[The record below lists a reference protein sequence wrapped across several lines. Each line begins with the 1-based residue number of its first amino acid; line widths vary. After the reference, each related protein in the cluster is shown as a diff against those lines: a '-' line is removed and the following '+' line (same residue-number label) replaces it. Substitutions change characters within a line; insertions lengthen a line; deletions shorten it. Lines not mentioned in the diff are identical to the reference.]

1 MNSWGQINQQLNAP
15 YPVQLLVDIPFIGGV
30 LGGGGAAGQLII
42 LHKGHLIL
50 TATDALLVLLWRP
63 LNRGGLGASLPAA
76 GPAGEAR
83 GGAPEHDTSS
93 TSGTIS
99 LSNHP
104 RPDNPHQ
111 LRSVPLEVPFI
122 VTLTVLPVTSLV
134 TPRTNLRQNLII
146 LGVILERIILLIRPT
161 GNN

>member
-1 MNSWGQINQQLNAP
+1 VKAVTSNSWGQINQQLNAP
-15 YPVQLLVDIPFIGGV
+15 YPVQLLEDVLL
-30 LGGGGAAGQLII
+30 LGGALGGEGAEGQCIVF
-42 LHKGHLIL
+42 HKHHLIL
-50 TATDALLVLLWRP
+50 TAADALMVLLWRP
-63 LNRGGLGASLPAA
+63 PHRGSLGASLPAA
-76 GPAGEAR
+76 GPAGEVG
-83 GGAPEHDTSS
+83 GGAPEPATSS

-134 TPRTNLRQNLII
+134 TLRINLHQNLII
-146 LGVILERIILLIRPT
+146 LEVTLKRIIFLI
-161 GNN
+161 